1 MPAGAGGVRQPELH
15 EPNQLPAFS
24 EALAVASVML
34 LPSTARR
41 VLTAVNEE
49 DEDLLVIK
57 MRMMKQYFVLNYN
70 LLCISYQSLAWP
82 MARVDLKSS

>member
-1 MPAGAGGVRQPELH
+1 MPAGAGGVKQPESH

-49 DEDLLVIK
+49 DEDFVAWLLT
-57 MRMMKQYFVLNYN
+57 RTRTLTP
-70 LLCISYQSLAWP
+70 L
-82 MARVDLKSS
+82 R